1 MALSASG
8 PRAASKYFSIFMTMC
23 PHLRTSNLSAFPTN
37 PSPPPPP
44 RSFGRGI
51 SVITFVSSFD
61 TLWRSTSWKWGS
73 AAKTNSLSSQRTE
86 SYTTP
91 SSQSLYR
98 LRYQPAIR
106 LTVIYTAFFDITSSW
121 RYVPILATRGRSLLT
136 YHSLP
141 IHWEIIL
148 ECSWSLYC
156 SHIHTGVF
164 IFQTFVYKPK
174 SWDYVCFE
182 LQTYPT
188 CRTSTPNCK
197 NINLNCYGLL
207 CSNPEA

>member
-1 MALSASG
+1 MFFESVILSNQLSWLCLPLDPVLLQNILAYLW
-8 PRAASKYFSIFMTMC
+8 PCA
-23 PHLRTSNLSAFPTN
+23 PTSEHPTYRLFRQIL
-37 PSPPPPP
+37 PPP
-44 RSFGRGI
+44 RSFGQGI
-51 SVITFVSSFD
+51 SVIIFVSSFD
-61 TLWRSTSWKWGS
+61 TLWISTSWKWGS
-73 AAKTNSLSSQRTE
+73 AAKTNSLSLQRTE

-106 LTVIYTAFFDITSSW
+106 LTVIYTEFFDITSAW

-164 IFQTFVYKPK
+164 IFQ
-174 SWDYVCFE
+174 DIR
-182 LQTYPT
+182 L
-188 CRTSTPNCK
+188 
-197 NINLNCYGLL
+197 
-207 CSNPEA
+207 